1 MNNAASNPMNVPMQH
16 PAAMIEVERINT
28 YYRDSHVLFDVS
40 MVVREREVVALLGR
54 NGAGKSTTLKTL
66 AGVLHPRSGMIR
78 FDGEPIELLPS
89 HTIAGRGL
97 QLVPEERRIFGGLT
111 VAENLDLAALS
122 AKKPLPLDD
131 IFAIFPRLRE
141 RRGSYGRNLSGG
153 EQQMLAIAR
162 ALIRRPRV
170 ILLDE
175 PFEGLAVII
184 VQNLLEVCR
193 ELVAAGQTIVIVE
206 QNVRAALSLA
216 SRAYV
221 LNNGHVVFEGSADE
235 LQAAPEVMNRYLG
248 VQARRPQ

>member
-1 MNNAASNPMNVPMQH
+1 MSDAAGHALNLAAPGA
-16 PAAMIEVERINT
+16 AAMIEVEKINT
-28 YYRDSHVLFDVS
+28 YYGDSHVLFDVS

-66 AGVLHPRSGMIR
+66 AGVLHPRSGGIR
-78 FDGEPIELLPS
+78 FDGQAIELLPS
-89 HTIAGRGL
+89 HRIAGRGL
-97 QLVPEERRIFGGLT
+97 QLVPEERRIFGALT
-111 VAENLDLAALS
+111 VDENLDLAALS
-122 AKKPLPLDD
+122 AKNPLPLDD

-141 RRGSYGRNLSGG
+141 RRGSHGRNLSGG

-216 SRAYV
+216 NRAYV
-221 LNNGHVVFEGSADE
+221 LNNGHLVFEGTADE
-235 LQAAPEVMNRYLG
+235 LRSAPEVMNRYLG
-248 VQARRPQ
+248 V